1 MAQTKT
7 SNLGVKVE
15 IYKMVQSMHI
25 AIIFNRKELCVQL
38 VVRKVGRILAMKLS
52 NEIHGPLLF
61 MEYMAMTAI
70 EIARI
75 DTEISFLWRNSNKQH
90 AFIV

>member
-1 MAQTKT
+1 M
-7 SNLGVKVE
+7 E
-15 IYKMVQSMHI
+15 
-25 AIIFNRKELCVQL
+25 
-38 VVRKVGRILAMKLS
+38 LS